1 MDQLQIDTK
10 LRMMYPNALPGQKF
24 SFACA
29 EFTYKGTD
37 LMYDQMDMMSRG
49 EFRDIYDIQ
58 AAQMM
63 MRDPLGYQRGPFQLD
78 SSLGA
83 LLSGDIEGFLAGA
96 AGIAAY
102 NAIANISH
110 PFCGKTYKT
119 EDQIKTALKNTLIGA
134 AAGALTGGALGGAA
148 GALGGQAANALG
160 GALGLGGG
168 GGLGGM
174 ASGALG
180 GIASN
185 FMPPGL
191 DGPVQ
196 LVKGAIGNVTKQL
209 PFKTSGAAGIASSVG
224 QIIAVKALLEGA
236 VKGPASLIFKAVSS
250 NMGMPSLAAAAG
262 GISLQSQVAGLA
274 GLAGNPV
281 AFAAQAASIHSKFP
295 MVNVNKLAGKMIA
308 GSVAGALG
316 GKGFNMA
323 SMVPNMNLSPG
334 GLMKMLPIP
343 GMTPVMDA
351 MNPFK
356 TAKPPKPKPPIQP
369 KNLFAEGAAGSAM
382 STLKQPLSQFMG
394 MKATIAPQTDMV
406 AVSPAKTSYNQKLV
420 GNANTVGWGSGGY
433 GRENRYANLEKKR
446 MELSAKIEM
455 HTSELLASVDYT
467 KLTKYSY
474 PDLIKKHPRIKT
486 TSTVVEALTIIE
498 EDEAAAAAVANT
510 NATTTV

>member
-1 MDQLQIDTK
+1 MDQLQIDTR

-24 SFACA
+24 TFACA
-29 EFTYKGTD
+29 ELTYKGTD
-37 LMYDQMDMMSRG
+37 LLYDQMDMMSRG
-49 EFRDIYDIQ
+49 EFLDIYDIQ

-63 MRDPLGYQRGPFQLD
+63 LRDPLGYQRGPFQLD
-78 SSLGA
+78 ASINA
-83 LLSGDIEGFLAGA
+83 LLNGDIDSFLLGA

-102 NAIANISH
+102 NSVAGITD
-110 PFCGKTYKT
+110 PFCGKKYKT
-119 EDQIKTALKNTLIGA
+119 EDQIKNAVKNALIGA
-134 AAGALTGGALGGAA
+134 AAGAVTGGALGGAA
-148 GALGGQAANALG
+148 GK
-160 GALGLGGG
+160 
-168 GGLGGM
+168 LGGM
-174 ASGALG
+174 AANALG

-185 FMPPGL
+185 FLPPGL

-196 LVKGAIGNVTKQL
+196 AVKGAIGGVTSQL
-209 PFKTSGAAGIASSVG
+209 PFKTGGAASIASSVS
-224 QIIAVKALLEGA
+224 QIVAVKTLLEKT
-236 VKGPASLIFKAVSS
+236 VKGPTSAIFSAVSS
-250 NMGMPSLAAAAG
+250 NMGMPSLAGAG

-274 GLAGNPV
+274 GLASNPV

-295 MVNVNKLAGKMIA
+295 MVNVNKLASKMIA
-308 GSVAGALG
+308 GAVGGALG

-334 GLMKMLPIP
+334 GVMKMLPVP
-343 GMTPVMDA
+343 GITPVSDA
-351 MNPFK
+351 MNPTK
-356 TAKPPKPKPPIQP
+356 TAKAPKPKPPVQP

-382 STLKQPLSQFMG
+382 ATLKQPLSQFMG

-406 AVSPAKTSYNQKLV
+406 ASTPAKTSYNQKLV
-420 GNANTVGWGSGGY
+420 GNANTVNWGSGGY

-455 HTSELLASVDYT
+455 HTADLLESVDYT

-498 EDEAAAAAVANT
+498 EDEAAAAAKANT
-510 NATTTV
+510 ATSTV

>member
-1 MDQLQIDTK
+1 MDQLQIDTR

-24 SFACA
+24 TFACA
-29 EFTYKGTD
+29 ELTYKGTD
-37 LMYDQMDMMSRG
+37 LLYDQMDMMSRG
-49 EFRDIYDIQ
+49 EFLDIYDIQ

-63 MRDPLGYQRGPFQLD
+63 LRDPLGYQRGPFQLD
-78 SSLGA
+78 ASINA
-83 LLSGDIEGFLAGA
+83 LLNGDIDSFLLGA

-102 NAIANISH
+102 NSVAGITD
-110 PFCGKTYKT
+110 PFCGKKYKT
-119 EDQIKTALKNTLIGA
+119 EDQIKSAVKNALIGA
-134 AAGALTGGALGGAA
+134 AAGAVTGGALGGAA
-148 GALGGQAANALG
+148 GK
-160 GALGLGGG
+160 
-168 GGLGGM
+168 LGGM
-174 ASGALG
+174 AAGALG
-180 GIASN
+180 GIASK

-196 LVKGAIGNVTKQL
+196 AVKGAIGGVTKQL
-209 PFKTSGAAGIASSVG
+209 PFKTGGAASIASSVS
-224 QIIAVKALLEGA
+224 QIVAVKSLLNST

-334 GLMKMLPIP
+334 GVMKMLPIP
-343 GMTPVMDA
+343 GMTPVSDA
-351 MNPFK
+351 MNPTK
-356 TAKPPKPKPPIQP
+356 TAKAPKPKPPVQP

-382 STLKQPLSQFMG
+382 ATLKQPLSQFMG

-420 GNANTVGWGSGGY
+420 GNANTVGWASGGY

-446 MELSAKIEM
+446 MELSAKIEK

-474 PDLIKKHPRIKT
+474 QDLIAKHPRIKT

-498 EDEAAAAAVANT
+498 EDEAAAAAKANT
-510 NATTTV
+510 ATSTV

>member
-63 MRDPLGYQRGPFQLD
+63 LRDPLGYQRGPFQLD

-83 LLSGDIEGFLAGA
+83 LLSGDIDGFLAGA

-148 GALGGQAANALG
+148 GQ
-160 GALGLGGG
+160 
-168 GGLGGM
+168 LGGM
-174 ASGALG
+174 AAGALG
-180 GIASN
+180 GIASK

-196 LVKGAIGNVTKQL
+196 AVKGAISGVTSQL
-209 PFKTSGAAGIASSVG
+209 PFKGAGGAANIASSIG
-224 QIIAVKALLEGA
+224 QIVAVKALLMST

>member
-29 EFTYKGTD
+29 EYTYKGTD

-148 GALGGQAANALG
+148 GQ
-160 GALGLGGG
+160 
-168 GGLGGM
+168 LGGM
-174 ASGALG
+174 AAGALG

-209 PFKTSGAAGIASSVG
+209 PFKTSGAAGIASSIG

-343 GMTPVMDA
+343 GMTPVSDA
-351 MNPFK
+351 INPFK

-406 AVSPAKTSYNQKLV
+406 AASPAKTSYNQKLV

-510 NATTTV
+510 NATSTV

>member
-1 MDQLQIDTK
+1 
-10 LRMMYPNALPGQKF
+10 MMYPNALPGQKF

-83 LLSGDIEGFLAGA
+83 LLSGDIDGFLAGA

-148 GALGGQAANALG
+148 GQ
-160 GALGLGGG
+160 
-168 GGLGGM
+168 LGGM
-174 ASGALG
+174 AAGALG
-180 GIASN
+180 GIASK

-209 PFKTSGAAGIASSVG
+209 PFKTSGAAGIASSIG

-343 GMTPVMDA
+343 GMTPVSDA
-351 MNPFK
+351 INPFK

-406 AVSPAKTSYNQKLV
+406 AASPAKTSYNQKLV

>member
-1 MDQLQIDTK
+1 MDQLQIDTR

-24 SFACA
+24 TFACA

-37 LMYDQMDMMSRG
+37 LLYDQMDMMSRG

-58 AAQMM
+58 AAQLML
-63 MRDPLGYQRGPFQLD
+63 RDPLGYQRGPFQLD
-78 SSLGA
+78 ASINA
-83 LLSGDIEGFLAGA
+83 LLSGDIDGFLQGA

-102 NAIANISH
+102 NAIAGISD
-110 PFCGKTYKT
+110 PFCGKKYKT
-119 EDQIKTALKNTLIGA
+119 EDQIKNAVKNALIGA
-134 AAGALTGGALGGAA
+134 AAGAATGGALGGAA
-148 GALGGQAANALG
+148 GQ
-160 GALGLGGG
+160 
-168 GGLGGM
+168 LGGM
-174 ASGALG
+174 AASALG
-180 GIASN
+180 GIASK

-196 LVKGAIGNVTKQL
+196 AVKGAIGGVTSQL
-209 PFKTSGAAGIASSVG
+209 PFKGLGGAAGIASSVSK
-224 QIIAVKALLEGA
+224 ITEVKKLLTTN
-236 VKGPASLIFKAVSS
+236 VTGPTSAIFKAVSS
-250 NMGMPSLAAAAG
+250 NMGMPALGGGG

-274 GLAGNPV
+274 GLASNPV

-295 MVNVNKLAGKMIA
+295 MINVNKLAGKMIA
-308 GSVAGALG
+308 GSLSGALG

-343 GMTPVMDA
+343 GMTPVSDA

-356 TAKPPKPKPPIQP
+356 TAKAPKPKPPVQP

-382 STLKQPLSQFMG
+382 ATLKQPLSQFMG
-394 MKATIAPQTDMV
+394 MKATIAPQTDLV
-406 AVSPAKTSYNQKLV
+406 ASTPAKTSYNQKLV
-420 GNANTVGWGSGGY
+420 GNANTVGWSSGGY

-446 MELSAKIEM
+446 MELSAKIET
-455 HTSELLASVDYT
+455 HTADLLASVDYT

-474 PDLIKKHPRIKT
+474 QDLIKKHPRIKT

-498 EDEAAAAAVANT
+498 EDEAAAAAKANT
-510 NATTTV
+510 AITTA